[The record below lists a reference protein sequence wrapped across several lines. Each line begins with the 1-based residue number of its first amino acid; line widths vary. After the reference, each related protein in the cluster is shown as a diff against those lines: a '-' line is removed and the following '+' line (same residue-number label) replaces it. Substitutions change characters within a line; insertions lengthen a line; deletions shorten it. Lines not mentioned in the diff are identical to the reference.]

1 MVICFHRQNDEF
13 DSAPYLIYIR
23 ASFHHSANCS
33 CYTILP
39 TGSVKELLFVC
50 LFVVA
55 VSFWVVC
62 FCFLLFLCSSYTLI
76 SFTD

>member
-33 CYTILP
+33 CCTILP

-50 LFVVA
+50 LL
-55 VSFWVVC
+55 
-62 FCFLLFLCSSYTLI
+62 LLFRFGSFVFAFYFSSALLLP
-76 SFTD
+76 